1 MTGPLTAP
9 MTAPTTAP
17 VASPMT
23 ARRPLATSSAEQD
36 LATSLE
42 QAQREIVTLRAGL
55 DRRTLIG
62 QAIGITMVRQGLTTD
77 AALAHLVR
85 RSQNSN
91 VKVRDVAQVVVDEEN
106 RRAAG
111 GLSSTHPCR
120 PLEESP

>member
-1 MTGPLTAP
+1 
-9 MTAPTTAP
+9 MTAPVT
-17 VASPMT
+17 SSMT
-23 ARRPLATSSAEQD
+23 SRRPPATSSPDQVLAASIEQ
-36 LATSLE
+36 S
-42 QAQREIVTLRAGL
+42 QREFVTLRAGL

-62 QAIGITMVRQGLTTD
+62 QAIGITMVRQGLSTD
-77 AALAHLVR
+77 DALAHLVR

-111 GLSSTHPCR
+111 GLSSMHPCR

>member
-9 MTAPTTAP
+9 MTPMTRP
-17 VASPMT
+17 VAPPRT
-23 ARRPLATSSAEQD
+23 ARRPVATSSTEQD

-42 QAQREIVTLRAGL
+42 QARREIVTLRAGL
-55 DRRTLIG
+55 ERRTLIG
-62 QAIGITMVRQGLTTD
+62 QAIGITMVRQGLSTD
-77 AALAHLVR
+77 DALAHLVR

-111 GLSSTHPCR
+111 GLSSMHPCR